1 MVRVAALAV
10 TVFGLLIVVPAQSQV
25 PTTVRLAAGPDCLTN
40 PGCGPG
46 LKRFYKVDVS
56 SVFVPL
62 QVAGT
67 GIAALDA
74 GEAEVAVAFSSDP
87 EVSRPD
93 IKALRDDKGMIGL
106 DPIVPVMSAKLL
118 RDYGAAAARL
128 IRRRLNAISAVLTTR
143 ALRQLNQETGD
154 GRLPEAVGGEFVDA
168 NGLGGHRKHRSGPR
182 IIVGFQDFTENE
194 TLAYMYAEALRSGG
208 FRVKVKPAGG
218 LRPETLKALRTGKIS
233 MYPGYAG
240 SLLAFIAG
248 KRPDSKAALARQLG
262 RALKKRGARAAKFAP
277 GQDHNV
283 FVTKTDTAAAL
294 GLSTLSDAAKYWP
307 AAP

>member
-1 MVRVAALAV
+1 
-10 TVFGLLIVVPAQSQV
+10 
-25 PTTVRLAAGPDCLTN
+25 
-40 PGCGPG
+40 
-46 LKRFYKVDVS
+46 
-56 SVFVPL
+56 
-62 QVAGT
+62 
-67 GIAALDA
+67 
-74 GEAEVAVAFSSDP
+74 
-87 EVSRPD
+87 
-93 IKALRDDKGMIGL
+93 
-106 DPIVPVMSAKLL
+106 
-118 RDYGAAAARL
+118 
-128 IRRRLNAISAVLTTR
+128 
-143 ALRQLNQETGD
+143 
-154 GRLPEAVGGEFVDA
+154 
-168 NGLGGHRKHRSGPR
+168 
-182 IIVGFQDFTENE
+182 
-194 TLAYMYAEALRSGG
+194 MYAEALRSGG